1 MGDVRCCEFSM
12 SVFFVFL
19 FCPLL
24 FFKVRYC
31 TDFSIACNDYNKA
44 KVVLYLSFRSV
55 TLVTRISA
63 SNFNYFNLSDSTC
76 VAKNVFV
83 WL

>member
-19 FCPLL
+19 FAL

-31 TDFSIACNDYNKA
+31 TDICIACNDYNKA
-44 KVVLYLSFRSV
+44 KVVLYLSFRSI

-63 SNFNYFNLSDSTC
+63 SSFNYFNLSDGTC
-76 VAKNVFV
+76 VAKNVPV